1 MALLYEILRWLTAA
15 VGVLVVYLAAFTY
28 EGTDRLIK
36 NRLEDLWL
44 RLAYYPAT
52 PFGVARRLV
61 LVVLALMDK
70 IFDRLF
76 GPNRLSIRT
85 LSIAL
90 CYAYSGLLLSSVPL
104 SLYVRLAA
112 VELPTMIREW
122 GRPHLIIAAVAFVMG
137 TLPALHAS
145 LRWATYFTVFCI
157 LSSLGL
163 SVWVLT
169 TDRPEVTAQ
178 LGSMIEDPGGTL
190 AGLAVALAYGIGVVH
205 AIRYGVQR
213 TASGETTRTDFMLVG
228 SVLMI
233 PIVAFAALTSV
244 ALIVRHP
251 RGQLTLWLASL
262 THQKGVMFVLF
273 TLGGPLSLWGLGLF
287 IGFALSLVVL
297 FHITMWPVIRFVLM
311 KTVYAAQRYELITR
325 KGRLWSIG
333 LALVLC
339 AIAPSELLKLVTMII
354 GAVR

>member
-44 RLAYYPAT
+44 RLASCPAT

-61 LVVLALMDK
+61 RVVLALMDK
-70 IFDRLF
+70 ILDRLF

-169 TDRPEVTAQ
+169 NQSTGGDRAARVDNRGSRRHAQ
-178 LGSMIEDPGGTL
+178 PV
-190 AGLAVALAYGIGVVH
+190 LAVALAYGIGVVH

-213 TASGETTRTDFMLVG
+213 TASGETTRTDFILVG

-251 RGQLTLWLASL
+251 RGQLTLWLASRVAEK
-262 THQKGVMFVLF
+262 KGVMSVIHSASSRSLC
-273 TLGGPLSLWGLGLF
+273 GGSD
-287 IGFALSLVVL
+287 SSSVSRCRSSCCS
-297 FHITMWPVIRFVLM
+297 T
-311 KTVYAAQRYELITR
+311 
-325 KGRLWSIG
+325 
-333 LALVLC
+333 
-339 AIAPSELLKLVTMII
+339 
-354 GAVR
+354 